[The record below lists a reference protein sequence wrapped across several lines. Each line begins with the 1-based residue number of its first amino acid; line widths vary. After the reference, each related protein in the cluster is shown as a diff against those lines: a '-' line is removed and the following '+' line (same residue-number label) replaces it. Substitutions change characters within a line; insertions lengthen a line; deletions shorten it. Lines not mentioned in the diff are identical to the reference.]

1 MPRVVPSGLQSHL
14 SSGATTLCWCYK
26 VVRRDG
32 NVMGFTDHDRALV
45 FDSVTFEAL
54 SGFTGSEIHESLGLN
69 VDNLDVQGAISSDR
83 IQEEDILSGL
93 YDDAQITVYRVNWA
107 DTSQRVLIKAG
118 SLGELTRSDAYF
130 RAEVRGMAHY
140 LQQPQG
146 RLYQYSCDADLG
158 DDRCGV
164 NIASYTAS
172 GTVSA
177 VLDTR
182 LFQCTGTVAAQ
193 VTDFFSRGKLTW
205 TSGPN
210 VGRAIEIKS
219 HALASGVCSIEVWQE
234 PVDALGVGHTFS
246 LTAGC
251 DKQPKTCRDRFTNF
265 VNYRGFCYMPG
276 NDYTT
281 SYVNRDDTNQ
291 DGGSRG
297 SPFA

>member
-1 MPRVVPSGLQSHL
+1 MPRVISSGLQAHL

-32 NVMGFTDHDRALV
+32 IVLGFTDHDRNLS

-54 SGFTGSEIHESLGLN
+54 SGFTGSEVHESLGLS
-69 VDNLDVQGAISSDR
+69 VDNLDVQGAIRSDKIR
-83 IQEEDILSGL
+83 EVDILAGL
-93 YDDAQITVYRVNWA
+93 YDDAQITIYRVNWA
-107 DTSQRVLIKAG
+107 NTSQRVLIKAG

-146 RLYQYSCDADLG
+146 RLFQFSCDADLG
-158 DDRCGV
+158 DDRCTV
-164 NIASYTAS
+164 NLASFTAT
-172 GTVSA
+172 GTVSQ
-177 VLDTR
+177 VLEER
-182 LFQCTGTVAAQ
+182 LFRATGTVAAQ

-205 TSGPN
+205 NTGPN
-210 VGRAIEIKS
+210 IGRAIEIKA
-219 HALASGVCSIEVWQE
+219 HALAAGICSIEIWQE
-234 PVDALGVGHTFS
+234 PVDTIVVGNTFTIS
-246 LTAGC
+246 AGC
-251 DKQPKTCRDRFTNF
+251 DKQPKTCRDRFANF

-297 SPFA
+297 NPFA